1 MSKKKIFAIII
12 FIVFGLFMFSFAN
25 PIEIDNPYGQVE
37 VDKTKLKDAIDRGTA
52 LIEKHG
58 TGSDVLKELDEAVK
72 DGKDV
77 YDDESTQDE
86 VDDAT
91 KRIEDA
97 IKNLEDD
104 IMNRANISLY
114 PNTLAPST
122 FVNLI
127 TTVTIDDNQ
136 YIDSVKFVVGTN
148 CYANGTNLVLDV
160 NNQAVTRVTANSTY
174 TSCLFLTNGTVK
186 QASQTIG
193 NINAEVPDTEAPV
206 ISLNGKEL
214 IKIVLGKTTYED
226 ELARVID
233 NVDPEREIAG
243 ELVGKVDEIG
253 SYELRYNA
261 KDSAGNEAT
270 EVVRTI
276 KVLDPKGD
284 EDNDGFTNEEEI
296 DAKTDLDDPESHPET
311 EAPTITLKGKNPY
324 IMLQNRKYVEAGVE
338 ITLDVH
344 DTITTIDD
352 VVVKGSVDTTKVGVY
367 TITYTITD
375 RYGKTASVERTVKVL
390 DPNGDED
397 NDGFTNEEE
406 IEKPLEPINPDEPKG
421 ENNPLV
427 ETDPTDPEDD
437 NSHPET
443 YAPSITLNGEDLLCL
458 EVHSEYIEKGVSI
471 VLDPHDTITTIDDVV
486 VTGSVDTDTLGE
498 YILTYTI
505 TDRYGKTASVTRTI
519 DVIDSQAPVINLN
532 GNSTITL
539 ERESEYVELG
549 ASVTDNYDKDLVAII
564 TGSVDTN
571 TLGTYY
577 IRYNATDSSG
587 NKATEVVRTVIVVR
601 SENDK
606 KVASISAVLNPTT
619 YDRGTNTY
627 GDLTVTATDNDGTT
641 HVLNTSEYTVTGW
654 DSSLEVG
661 NESASRKLT
670 IVLNSDNT
678 ISTTVDYEI
687 VRSESDKQLNRIE
700 ATLEKTEYKR
710 GEEIKT
716 LRVTAYDNDG
726 TSYDVTNEA
735 SHDFDSTTVG
745 DKTLTVTYEG
755 KSDTVDYR
763 VVRNDE
769 DKKVASISAVL
780 NPTIYDRGTN
790 AYGDLTVTATDN
802 DGTTHVLN
810 TSEYTVTGWDSSL
823 EVGNESASR
832 KLTIVLNSDN
842 TISTTVD
849 YEIVRSE
856 SDKQLNRIEATL
868 EKTEYKRGEEIKTLR
883 VTAYDNDGTSYD
895 VTNEASHDFDS
906 TTVGDKTLTVTY
918 EGKSDTVD
926 YRVVRNDEDKQIKE
940 LTAELEKDVYKRGEA
955 MSNIV
960 VTRIDNDGTRT
971 ILDSTQYTLT
981 GFSTEVVGTFTV
993 TVTHDNLTATDTYTV
1008 ERNDEDKQI
1017 KELTAELEKDVYKR
1031 GEAMSNIVV
1040 TRIDNDGTR
1049 TILDSTQYTLTGFST
1064 EVVGTFTVTVTHDNL
1079 TATDTY
1085 TVGDIEI
1092 DIKTPALTVSGKNAE
1107 PGQIV
1112 DYEIS
1117 LSTDMPEV
1125 SLPTY
1130 TIEIGEGMVLESCPA
1145 NATCNGNTIT
1155 WTPTSVDEKLNY
1167 SAKVGNNVPAG
1178 SVIKTTVKENNK
1190 VVKEFDT
1197 NIEVT
1202 VEVSTSQTTATSL
1215 EVVLTLDVSGSM
1227 WECSKSSWF
1236 TCESTKIEDLIS
1248 VTKQFV
1254 TDLNNKNTNGS
1265 TINLT
1270 IITFGRRKDNACFNN
1285 GTCYETLYTGGLTS
1299 TTLTGIN
1306 NAIDT
1311 IDDNG
1316 ENRGG
1321 THLYGALNSALNII
1335 NNSTL
1340 NNKYLVVLGDGEPTD
1355 EDNYNVINNLKTTTA
1370 NVFSIGF
1377 KVSSGSK
1384 AERVLKSV
1392 VNNNDSH
1399 YFSADNSS
1407 SLEESFNTIQ
1417 ESIDTQ
1423 AVQTVNGNIEANA
1436 LNAKS
1441 IEISHSGMTKV
1452 TITDLSEI
1460 NLSNYNISIVEGK
1473 FVWNVSKY
1481 PGNTNYK
1488 MIVNY

>member
-148 CYANGTNLVLDV
+148 CYANGTNLVLDA

-352 VVVKGSVDTTKVGVY
+352 VVV
-367 TITYTITD
+367 
-375 RYGKTASVERTVKVL
+375 
-390 DPNGDED
+390 
-397 NDGFTNEEE
+397 
-406 IEKPLEPINPDEPKG
+406 
-421 ENNPLV
+421 
-427 ETDPTDPEDD
+427 
-437 NSHPET
+437 
-443 YAPSITLNGEDLLCL
+443 
-458 EVHSEYIEKGVSI
+458 
-471 VLDPHDTITTIDDVV
+471 
-486 VTGSVDTDTLGE
+486 TGSVDTDTLGE
-498 YILTYTI
+498 YILTYTV

-619 YDRGTNTY
+619 YDRGTN
-627 GDLTVTATDNDGTT
+627 
-641 HVLNTSEYTVTGW
+641 
-654 DSSLEVG
+654 
-661 NESASRKLT
+661 
-670 IVLNSDNT
+670 
-678 ISTTVDYEI
+678 
-687 VRSESDKQLNRIE
+687 
-700 ATLEKTEYKR
+700 
-710 GEEIKT
+710 
-716 LRVTAYDNDG
+716 
-726 TSYDVTNEA
+726 
-735 SHDFDSTTVG
+735 
-745 DKTLTVTYEG
+745 
-755 KSDTVDYR
+755 
-763 VVRNDE
+763 
-769 DKKVASISAVL
+769 
-780 NPTIYDRGTN
+780 

-868 EKTEYKRGEEIKTLR
+868 EKTEYKRGEEIETLR

-926 YRVVRNDEDKQIKE
+926 YRVVRNDED
-940 LTAELEKDVYKRGEA
+940 R
-955 MSNIV
+955 
-960 VTRIDNDGTRT
+960 
-971 ILDSTQYTLT
+971 
-981 GFSTEVVGTFTV
+981 
-993 TVTHDNLTATDTYTV
+993 
-1008 ERNDEDKQI
+1008 QI

-1117 LSTDMPEV
+1117 LSTDMTEV

-1460 NLSNYNISIVEGK
+1460 NLSNYNISIAEGK

>member
-148 CYANGTNLVLDV
+148 CYANGTNLVLDA

-710 GEEIKT
+710 GEEIET
-716 LRVTAYDNDG
+716 LKVIAYDNDG

-745 DKTLTVTYEG
+745 DKTLNVTYEG
-755 KSDTVDYR
+755 KSDTVDYK
-763 VVRNDE
+763 VV
-769 DKKVASISAVL
+769 
-780 NPTIYDRGTN
+780 
-790 AYGDLTVTATDN
+790 
-802 DGTTHVLN
+802 
-810 TSEYTVTGWDSSL
+810 
-823 EVGNESASR
+823 
-832 KLTIVLNSDN
+832 
-842 TISTTVD
+842 
-849 YEIVRSE
+849 
-856 SDKQLNRIEATL
+856 
-868 EKTEYKRGEEIKTLR
+868 
-883 VTAYDNDGTSYD
+883 
-895 VTNEASHDFDS
+895 
-906 TTVGDKTLTVTY
+906 
-918 EGKSDTVD
+918 
-926 YRVVRNDEDKQIKE
+926 
-940 LTAELEKDVYKRGEA
+940 
-955 MSNIV
+955 
-960 VTRIDNDGTRT
+960 
-971 ILDSTQYTLT
+971 
-981 GFSTEVVGTFTV
+981 
-993 TVTHDNLTATDTYTV
+993 
-1008 ERNDEDKQI
+1008 RNDEDKQI

>member
-148 CYANGTNLVLDV
+148 CYANGTNLVLDA

-406 IEKPLEPINPDEPKG
+406 IEKPLEPTNPDEPKG

-498 YILTYTI
+498 YILTYTV

-619 YDRGTNTY
+619 YDRGTNAY

-641 HVLNTSEYTVTGW
+641 HVLNTNEYTVTGW

-661 NESASRKLT
+661 SESASRKLT

-687 VRSESDKQLNRIE
+687 VRSESDKQLSRIE

-710 GEEIKT
+710 GEEIET

-745 DKTLTVTYEG
+745 DKTLNVTYEG
-755 KSDTVDYR
+755 KTDAVDY
-763 VVRNDE
+763 
-769 DKKVASISAVL
+769 K
-780 NPTIYDRGTN
+780 
-790 AYGDLTVTATDN
+790 
-802 DGTTHVLN
+802 
-810 TSEYTVTGWDSSL
+810 
-823 EVGNESASR
+823 
-832 KLTIVLNSDN
+832 
-842 TISTTVD
+842 
-849 YEIVRSE
+849 
-856 SDKQLNRIEATL
+856 
-868 EKTEYKRGEEIKTLR
+868 
-883 VTAYDNDGTSYD
+883 
-895 VTNEASHDFDS
+895 
-906 TTVGDKTLTVTY
+906 
-918 EGKSDTVD
+918 
-926 YRVVRNDEDKQIKE
+926 VVRNDEDKQIKE

-1107 PGQIV
+1107 PGQTV

-1117 LSTDMPEV
+1117 LSTDMTEV

-1167 SAKVGNNVPAG
+1167 SAKVDNNVPAG

-1227 WECSKSSWF
+1227 WQCSKGSWF

-1270 IITFGRRKDNACFNN
+1270 IITFGRRKDNACFDNK
-1285 GTCYETLYTGGLTS
+1285 TCYETLYTGGLTS

-1355 EDNYNVINNLKTTTA
+1355 EDNYNVINNLKTTAA

-1399 YFSADNSS
+1399 YFSANNSS

-1452 TITDLSEI
+1452 TITDLSET

>member
-148 CYANGTNLVLDV
+148 CYANGTNLVLDA

-406 IEKPLEPINPDEPKG
+406 IEKPLEPTNPDEPKG

-606 KVASISAVLNPTT
+606 QLNRIEATLEKTEYKRGEEIETLRVIAYDNDGTSYDVTNVSGHDFDSTTVGDKTLTVTYKGKSDTVDYKVVRNDEDKKVASISAVLNPTT

-687 VRSESDKQLNRIE
+687 VRSESDKQLSRIE

-710 GEEIKT
+710 GEEIET

-745 DKTLTVTYEG
+745 DKTLNVTYEG
-755 KSDTVDYR
+755 KSDTVDYK
-763 VVRNDE
+763 VVRND
-769 DKKVASISAVL
+769 K
-780 NPTIYDRGTN
+780 
-790 AYGDLTVTATDN
+790 
-802 DGTTHVLN
+802 
-810 TSEYTVTGWDSSL
+810 
-823 EVGNESASR
+823 
-832 KLTIVLNSDN
+832 
-842 TISTTVD
+842 
-849 YEIVRSE
+849 
-856 SDKQLNRIEATL
+856 
-868 EKTEYKRGEEIKTLR
+868 
-883 VTAYDNDGTSYD
+883 
-895 VTNEASHDFDS
+895 
-906 TTVGDKTLTVTY
+906 
-918 EGKSDTVD
+918 
-926 YRVVRNDEDKQIKE
+926 DKQIKE
-940 LTAELEKDVYKRGEA
+940 LIAELEKDVYKRGEA

-1092 DIKTPALTVSGKNAE
+1092 DIKTPALTVSGKSAE
-1107 PGQIV
+1107 PGQTV

-1117 LSTDMPEV
+1117 LSTDMTEV

-1155 WTPTSVDEKLNY
+1155 WTPTSVDDKLNY
-1167 SAKVGNNVPAG
+1167 SAKVDNNVPAG
-1178 SVIKTTVKENNK
+1178 SVIKSTIKENNK

-1202 VEVSTSQTTATSL
+1202 VEISTSQTTATSL

-1227 WECSKSSWF
+1227 WECSKGSWF
-1236 TCESTKIEDLIS
+1236 NCKSTKIEDLIS

-1321 THLYGALNSALNII
+1321 THLYGALDSALNII

-1340 NNKYLVVLGDGEPTD
+1340 NNKYLVVLGDGAPTD
-1355 EDNYNVINNLKTTTA
+1355 KDSYDVINNLKTTTA

-1377 KVSSGSK
+1377 KVSRGSD
-1384 AERVLKSV
+1384 AENVLKSV
-1392 VNNNDSH
+1392 VNGNDSH

-1407 SLEESFNTIQ
+1407 SLEESFSTIQ
-1417 ESIDTQ
+1417 SNINTEY
-1423 AVQTVNGNIEANA
+1423 VQTVKGNVEAIA
-1436 LNAKS
+1436 SNAKS
-1441 IEISHSGMTKV
+1441 IEISHSGMAKV
-1452 TITDLSEI
+1452 TITDLSET
-1460 NLSNYNISIVEGK
+1460 NLINYNIKIVDGK
-1473 FVWNVSKY
+1473 YVWDVSNY
-1481 PGNTNYK
+1481 PGYNNFK

>member
-148 CYANGTNLVLDV
+148 CYANGTNLVLDA

-406 IEKPLEPINPDEPKG
+406 IEKPLEPTNPDEPKG

-498 YILTYTI
+498 YILTYTV

-619 YDRGTNTY
+619 YDRGTN
-627 GDLTVTATDNDGTT
+627 
-641 HVLNTSEYTVTGW
+641 
-654 DSSLEVG
+654 
-661 NESASRKLT
+661 
-670 IVLNSDNT
+670 
-678 ISTTVDYEI
+678 
-687 VRSESDKQLNRIE
+687 
-700 ATLEKTEYKR
+700 
-710 GEEIKT
+710 
-716 LRVTAYDNDG
+716 
-726 TSYDVTNEA
+726 
-735 SHDFDSTTVG
+735 
-745 DKTLTVTYEG
+745 
-755 KSDTVDYR
+755 
-763 VVRNDE
+763 
-769 DKKVASISAVL
+769 
-780 NPTIYDRGTN
+780 

-823 EVGNESASR
+823 EVGSESASR

-856 SDKQLNRIEATL
+856 SDKQLSRIEATL
-868 EKTEYKRGEEIKTLR
+868 EKTEYKRGEEIETLR

-906 TTVGDKTLTVTY
+906 TTVGDKTLNVTY
-918 EGKSDTVD
+918 EGKTDAVD
-926 YRVVRNDEDKQIKE
+926 YKVV
-940 LTAELEKDVYKRGEA
+940 
-955 MSNIV
+955 
-960 VTRIDNDGTRT
+960 
-971 ILDSTQYTLT
+971 
-981 GFSTEVVGTFTV
+981 
-993 TVTHDNLTATDTYTV
+993 
-1008 ERNDEDKQI
+1008 RNDEDKQI

-1107 PGQIV
+1107 PGQTV

-1117 LSTDMPEV
+1117 LSTDMTEV

-1167 SAKVGNNVPAG
+1167 SAKVDNNVPAG

-1227 WECSKSSWF
+1227 WQCSKGSWF

-1270 IITFGRRKDNACFNN
+1270 IITFGRRKDNACFDNK
-1285 GTCYETLYTGGLTS
+1285 TCYETLYTGGLTS

-1355 EDNYNVINNLKTTTA
+1355 EDNYNVINNLKTTAA

-1399 YFSADNSS
+1399 YFSANNSS

-1452 TITDLSEI
+1452 TITDLSET

>member
-1 MSKKKIFAIII
+1 
-12 FIVFGLFMFSFAN
+12 
-25 PIEIDNPYGQVE
+25 
-37 VDKTKLKDAIDRGTA
+37 
-52 LIEKHG
+52 
-58 TGSDVLKELDEAVK
+58 
-72 DGKDV
+72 
-77 YDDESTQDE
+77 
-86 VDDAT
+86 
-91 KRIEDA
+91 
-97 IKNLEDD
+97 
-104 IMNRANISLY
+104 
-114 PNTLAPST
+114 
-122 FVNLI
+122 
-127 TTVTIDDNQ
+127 
-136 YIDSVKFVVGTN
+136 
-148 CYANGTNLVLDV
+148 
-160 NNQAVTRVTANSTY
+160 
-174 TSCLFLTNGTVK
+174 
-186 QASQTIG
+186 
-193 NINAEVPDTEAPV
+193 
-206 ISLNGKEL
+206 
-214 IKIVLGKTTYED
+214 
-226 ELARVID
+226 
-233 NVDPEREIAG
+233 
-243 ELVGKVDEIG
+243 
-253 SYELRYNA
+253 
-261 KDSAGNEAT
+261 
-270 EVVRTI
+270 
-276 KVLDPKGD
+276 
-284 EDNDGFTNEEEI
+284 
-296 DAKTDLDDPESHPET
+296 
-311 EAPTITLKGKNPY
+311 
-324 IMLQNRKYVEAGVE
+324 
-338 ITLDVH
+338 
-344 DTITTIDD
+344 
-352 VVVKGSVDTTKVGVY
+352 
-367 TITYTITD
+367 
-375 RYGKTASVERTVKVL
+375 
-390 DPNGDED
+390 
-397 NDGFTNEEE
+397 
-406 IEKPLEPINPDEPKG
+406 
-421 ENNPLV
+421 
-427 ETDPTDPEDD
+427 
-437 NSHPET
+437 
-443 YAPSITLNGEDLLCL
+443 
-458 EVHSEYIEKGVSI
+458 
-471 VLDPHDTITTIDDVV
+471 
-486 VTGSVDTDTLGE
+486 
-498 YILTYTI
+498 
-505 TDRYGKTASVTRTI
+505 
-519 DVIDSQAPVINLN
+519 
-532 GNSTITL
+532 
-539 ERESEYVELG
+539 
-549 ASVTDNYDKDLVAII
+549 
-564 TGSVDTN
+564 
-571 TLGTYY
+571 
-577 IRYNATDSSG
+577 
-587 NKATEVVRTVIVVR
+587 
-601 SENDK
+601 
-606 KVASISAVLNPTT
+606 
-619 YDRGTNTY
+619 
-627 GDLTVTATDNDGTT
+627 
-641 HVLNTSEYTVTGW
+641 
-654 DSSLEVG
+654 
-661 NESASRKLT
+661 
-670 IVLNSDNT
+670 
-678 ISTTVDYEI
+678 
-687 VRSESDKQLNRIE
+687 
-700 ATLEKTEYKR
+700 
-710 GEEIKT
+710 
-716 LRVTAYDNDG
+716 
-726 TSYDVTNEA
+726 
-735 SHDFDSTTVG
+735 
-745 DKTLTVTYEG
+745 
-755 KSDTVDYR
+755 
-763 VVRNDE
+763 
-769 DKKVASISAVL
+769 
-780 NPTIYDRGTN
+780 
-790 AYGDLTVTATDN
+790 
-802 DGTTHVLN
+802 
-810 TSEYTVTGWDSSL
+810 
-823 EVGNESASR
+823 
-832 KLTIVLNSDN
+832 
-842 TISTTVD
+842 
-849 YEIVRSE
+849 
-856 SDKQLNRIEATL
+856 
-868 EKTEYKRGEEIKTLR
+868 
-883 VTAYDNDGTSYD
+883 
-895 VTNEASHDFDS
+895 
-906 TTVGDKTLTVTY
+906 
-918 EGKSDTVD
+918 
-926 YRVVRNDEDKQIKE
+926 
-940 LTAELEKDVYKRGEA
+940 

>member
-52 LIEKHG
+52 LVEKHG

-91 KRIEDA
+91 KKIEDA
-97 IKNLEDD
+97 IKKLEDD

-148 CYANGTNLVLDV
+148 CYANGTNLVLDA

-296 DAKTDLDDPESHPET
+296 DAKTDLDDLESHPET

-406 IEKPLEPINPDEPKG
+406 IEKPLEPTNPDEPKG

-443 YAPSITLNGEDLLCL
+443 YAPSITLSGEDLLCL

-519 DVIDSQAPVINLN
+519 DVIDSQAPVIKLN
-532 GNSTITL
+532 GNSTINL
-539 ERESEYVELG
+539 ERGSQYVELG

-606 KVASISAVLNPTT
+606 QLNRIEATLEKTEYKRGEEIETLKVIAYDNDGTSYDVTNEASHDFDSTTVGDKTLLVGYKGKTDTVDYRVVRNDEDKKVASISAVLNPTT

-641 HVLNTSEYTVTGW
+641 HVLNISEYTVTGW

-670 IVLNSDNT
+670 IVLNSNNT

-687 VRSESDKQLNRIE
+687 VRSESDKQLSRIE

-710 GEEIKT
+710 GEEIET
-716 LRVTAYDNDG
+716 LRVIAYDNDG

-735 SHDFDSTTVG
+735 SHDFDSITVG
-745 DKTLTVTYEG
+745 DKTLNVTYKG
-755 KSDTVDYR
+755 KSDTADY
-763 VVRNDE
+763 
-769 DKKVASISAVL
+769 K
-780 NPTIYDRGTN
+780 
-790 AYGDLTVTATDN
+790 
-802 DGTTHVLN
+802 
-810 TSEYTVTGWDSSL
+810 
-823 EVGNESASR
+823 
-832 KLTIVLNSDN
+832 
-842 TISTTVD
+842 
-849 YEIVRSE
+849 
-856 SDKQLNRIEATL
+856 
-868 EKTEYKRGEEIKTLR
+868 
-883 VTAYDNDGTSYD
+883 
-895 VTNEASHDFDS
+895 
-906 TTVGDKTLTVTY
+906 
-918 EGKSDTVD
+918 
-926 YRVVRNDEDKQIKE
+926 VVRNDEDKQIKD
-940 LTAELEKDVYKRGEA
+940 LTAELEKDVYKRGET

-1017 KELTAELEKDVYKR
+1017 KDLTAELEKDVYKR

-1079 TATDTY
+1079 IATDTY

-1092 DIKTPALTVSGKNAE
+1092 DIKTPSLTVSGKNAE
-1107 PGQIV
+1107 PGQVV

-1117 LSTDMPEV
+1117 LSTDMTEV

-1155 WTPTSVDEKLNY
+1155 WTPTSVDDKLNY
-1167 SAKVGNNVPAG
+1167 SAKVDNNVPAG
-1178 SVIKTTVKENNK
+1178 SIIKSTIKENNK

-1202 VEVSTSQTTATSL
+1202 VEISTSQTTATSL

-1227 WECSKSSWF
+1227 WECSKKSGRI
-1236 TCESTKIEDLIS
+1236 CESTKIEDLIS

-1270 IITFGRRKDNACFNN
+1270 IITFGRRKDNACFYN
-1285 GTCYETLYTGGLTS
+1285 GTCYETLYNGGLTGS
-1299 TTLTGIN
+1299 TLESIRN
-1306 NAIDT
+1306 IIDK

-1321 THLYGALNSALNII
+1321 THLYGALNSALSII

-1355 EDNYNVINNLKTTTA
+1355 NDNYNVINNLKNTTA

-1377 KVSSGSK
+1377 KVSRNSN
-1384 AERVLKSV
+1384 AERVLKNV
-1392 VNNNDSH
+1392 VNNNSSH

-1407 SLEESFNTIQ
+1407 SLEESFSTIQ
-1417 ESIDTQ
+1417 SNINTET
-1423 AVQTVNGNIEANA
+1423 VQTVKGNVEAIA
-1436 LNAKS
+1436 SNAKS
-1441 IEISHSGMTKV
+1441 IELSHSGMTKV
-1452 TITDLSEI
+1452 VITDLSEV
-1460 NLSNYNISIVEGK
+1460 NLINYNIKVVDGK
-1473 FVWNVSKY
+1473 YVWDVSNY
-1481 PGNTNYK
+1481 PGYNNFK

>member
-148 CYANGTNLVLDV
+148 CYANGTNLVLDA

-406 IEKPLEPINPDEPKG
+406 IEKPLEPTNPDEPKG

-498 YILTYTI
+498 YILTYTV

-619 YDRGTNTY
+619 YDRGTNAY

-661 NESASRKLT
+661 SESASRKLT

-710 GEEIKT
+710 GEEIET

-726 TSYDVTNEA
+726 TSYDVTNV
-735 SHDFDSTTVG
+735 SGHDFDSTTVG
-745 DKTLTVTYEG
+745 DKTLNVTYEG
-755 KSDTVDYR
+755 KSDTVDYK
-763 VVRNDE
+763 VV
-769 DKKVASISAVL
+769 
-780 NPTIYDRGTN
+780 
-790 AYGDLTVTATDN
+790 
-802 DGTTHVLN
+802 
-810 TSEYTVTGWDSSL
+810 
-823 EVGNESASR
+823 
-832 KLTIVLNSDN
+832 
-842 TISTTVD
+842 
-849 YEIVRSE
+849 
-856 SDKQLNRIEATL
+856 
-868 EKTEYKRGEEIKTLR
+868 
-883 VTAYDNDGTSYD
+883 
-895 VTNEASHDFDS
+895 
-906 TTVGDKTLTVTY
+906 
-918 EGKSDTVD
+918 
-926 YRVVRNDEDKQIKE
+926 
-940 LTAELEKDVYKRGEA
+940 
-955 MSNIV
+955 
-960 VTRIDNDGTRT
+960 
-971 ILDSTQYTLT
+971 
-981 GFSTEVVGTFTV
+981 
-993 TVTHDNLTATDTYTV
+993 
-1008 ERNDEDKQI
+1008 RNDEDKQI

-1117 LSTDMPEV
+1117 LSTDMTEV

-1130 TIEIGEGMVLESCPA
+1130 TIEIGEGIVLESCPA

-1227 WECSKSSWF
+1227 WECSKGSWF

-1270 IITFGRRKDNACFNN
+1270 IITFGRRKDDACFDKK
-1285 GTCYETLYTGGLTS
+1285 TCYETLYTGGLTS

-1340 NNKYLVVLGDGEPTD
+1340 NNKYLVVLGDGEPND

-1377 KVSSGSK
+1377 KVSRGSK

>member
-148 CYANGTNLVLDV
+148 CYANGTNLVLDA

-406 IEKPLEPINPDEPKG
+406 IEKPLEPTNPDEPKG

-661 NESASRKLT
+661 SESASRKLT

-710 GEEIKT
+710 GEEIET

-726 TSYDVTNEA
+726 TSYDVTNV
-735 SHDFDSTTVG
+735 SGHDFDSTTVG
-745 DKTLTVTYEG
+745 DKTLTVTYKE
-755 KSDTVDYR
+755 KTDTVDYR
-763 VVRNDE
+763 IVRNDE

-780 NPTIYDRGTN
+780 NPTTYDRGTN
-790 AYGDLTVTATDN
+790 TYGDLTVTATDN

-823 EVGNESASR
+823 EVGSESASR

-868 EKTEYKRGEEIKTLR
+868 EKTEYKRGEEIETLR

-926 YRVVRNDEDKQIKE
+926 YRVV
-940 LTAELEKDVYKRGEA
+940 
-955 MSNIV
+955 
-960 VTRIDNDGTRT
+960 
-971 ILDSTQYTLT
+971 
-981 GFSTEVVGTFTV
+981 
-993 TVTHDNLTATDTYTV
+993 
-1008 ERNDEDKQI
+1008 RNDEDKQI

>member
-148 CYANGTNLVLDV
+148 CYANGTNLVLDA

-406 IEKPLEPINPDEPKG
+406 IEKPLEPTNPDEPKG

-498 YILTYTI
+498 YILTYTV

-619 YDRGTNTY
+619 YDRGTNAY

-641 HVLNTSEYTVTGW
+641 HVLNTNEYTVTGW

-661 NESASRKLT
+661 SESASRKLT

-687 VRSESDKQLNRIE
+687 VRSESDKQLSRIE

-710 GEEIKT
+710 GEEIET

-745 DKTLTVTYEG
+745 DKTLNVTYEG
-755 KSDTVDYR
+755 KTDAVDYK
-763 VVRNDE
+763 VV
-769 DKKVASISAVL
+769 
-780 NPTIYDRGTN
+780 
-790 AYGDLTVTATDN
+790 
-802 DGTTHVLN
+802 
-810 TSEYTVTGWDSSL
+810 
-823 EVGNESASR
+823 
-832 KLTIVLNSDN
+832 
-842 TISTTVD
+842 
-849 YEIVRSE
+849 
-856 SDKQLNRIEATL
+856 
-868 EKTEYKRGEEIKTLR
+868 
-883 VTAYDNDGTSYD
+883 
-895 VTNEASHDFDS
+895 
-906 TTVGDKTLTVTY
+906 
-918 EGKSDTVD
+918 
-926 YRVVRNDEDKQIKE
+926 
-940 LTAELEKDVYKRGEA
+940 
-955 MSNIV
+955 
-960 VTRIDNDGTRT
+960 
-971 ILDSTQYTLT
+971 
-981 GFSTEVVGTFTV
+981 
-993 TVTHDNLTATDTYTV
+993 
-1008 ERNDEDKQI
+1008 RNDEDKQI

-1107 PGQIV
+1107 PGQTV

-1117 LSTDMPEV
+1117 LSTDMTEV

-1167 SAKVGNNVPAG
+1167 SAKVDNNVPAG

-1227 WECSKSSWF
+1227 WQCSKGSWF

-1270 IITFGRRKDNACFNN
+1270 IITFGRRKDNACFDNK
-1285 GTCYETLYTGGLTS
+1285 TCYETLYTGGLTS

-1355 EDNYNVINNLKTTTA
+1355 EDNYNVINNLKTTAA

-1399 YFSADNSS
+1399 YFSANNSS

-1452 TITDLSEI
+1452 TITDLSET

>member
-148 CYANGTNLVLDV
+148 CYANGTNLVLDA

-406 IEKPLEPINPDEPKG
+406 IEKPLEPTNPDEPKG

-498 YILTYTI
+498 YILTYTV

-619 YDRGTNTY
+619 YDRGTNAY

-641 HVLNTSEYTVTGW
+641 HVLNTNEYTVTGW

-661 NESASRKLT
+661 SESASRKLT

-710 GEEIKT
+710 GEEIET
-716 LRVTAYDNDG
+716 LKVIAYDNDG

-745 DKTLTVTYEG
+745 DKTLNVTYEG
-755 KSDTVDYR
+755 KSDTVDY
-763 VVRNDE
+763 
-769 DKKVASISAVL
+769 K
-780 NPTIYDRGTN
+780 
-790 AYGDLTVTATDN
+790 
-802 DGTTHVLN
+802 
-810 TSEYTVTGWDSSL
+810 
-823 EVGNESASR
+823 
-832 KLTIVLNSDN
+832 
-842 TISTTVD
+842 
-849 YEIVRSE
+849 
-856 SDKQLNRIEATL
+856 
-868 EKTEYKRGEEIKTLR
+868 
-883 VTAYDNDGTSYD
+883 
-895 VTNEASHDFDS
+895 
-906 TTVGDKTLTVTY
+906 
-918 EGKSDTVD
+918 
-926 YRVVRNDEDKQIKE
+926 VVRNDEDKQIKE
-940 LTAELEKDVYKRGEA
+940 LIAELEKDVYKRGES
-955 MSNIV
+955 MS
-960 VTRIDNDGTRT
+960 D
-971 ILDSTQYTLT
+971 
-981 GFSTEVVGTFTV
+981 
-993 TVTHDNLTATDTYTV
+993 
-1008 ERNDEDKQI
+1008 
-1017 KELTAELEKDVYKR
+1017 
-1031 GEAMSNIVV
+1031 IVV

-1117 LSTDMPEV
+1117 LSTDMTEV

-1130 TIEIGEGMVLESCPA
+1130 TIEIGEGIVLESCPA

-1227 WECSKSSWF
+1227 WQCSKGSWF

-1270 IITFGRRKDNACFNN
+1270 IITFGRRKDDACFDKK
-1285 GTCYETLYTGGLTS
+1285 TCYETLYTGGLTS

-1340 NNKYLVVLGDGEPTD
+1340 NNKYLVVLGDGEPND

-1377 KVSSGSK
+1377 KVSRGSK

>member
-148 CYANGTNLVLDV
+148 CYANGTNLVLDA

-661 NESASRKLT
+661 SESASRKLT

-710 GEEIKT
+710 GEEIET

-745 DKTLTVTYEG
+745 DKTLLVGYKG
-755 KSDTVDYR
+755 KTDTVDYR

-780 NPTIYDRGTN
+780 NPTTYDRGTN
-790 AYGDLTVTATDN
+790 TYGDLTVTATDN

-823 EVGNESASR
+823 EVGSESASR

-868 EKTEYKRGEEIKTLR
+868 EKTEYKRGEEIETLR

-1008 ERNDEDKQI
+1008 
-1017 KELTAELEKDVYKR
+1017 
-1031 GEAMSNIVV
+1031 
-1040 TRIDNDGTR
+1040 
-1049 TILDSTQYTLTGFST
+1049 
-1064 EVVGTFTVTVTHDNL
+1064 
-1079 TATDTY
+1079 
-1085 TVGDIEI
+1085 GDIEI

-1117 LSTDMPEV
+1117 LSTDMTEV

-1155 WTPTSVDEKLNY
+1155 WTPTSIDEKLNY

-1236 TCESTKIEDLIS
+1236 TCESTKIKDLIS

>member
-148 CYANGTNLVLDV
+148 CYANGTNLVLDA

-661 NESASRKLT
+661 S
-670 IVLNSDNT
+670 
-678 ISTTVDYEI
+678 
-687 VRSESDKQLNRIE
+687 
-700 ATLEKTEYKR
+700 
-710 GEEIKT
+710 
-716 LRVTAYDNDG
+716 
-726 TSYDVTNEA
+726 
-735 SHDFDSTTVG
+735 
-745 DKTLTVTYEG
+745 
-755 KSDTVDYR
+755 
-763 VVRNDE
+763 
-769 DKKVASISAVL
+769 
-780 NPTIYDRGTN
+780 
-790 AYGDLTVTATDN
+790 
-802 DGTTHVLN
+802 
-810 TSEYTVTGWDSSL
+810 
-823 EVGNESASR
+823 ESASR

-1008 ERNDEDKQI
+1008 
-1017 KELTAELEKDVYKR
+1017 
-1031 GEAMSNIVV
+1031 
-1040 TRIDNDGTR
+1040 
-1049 TILDSTQYTLTGFST
+1049 
-1064 EVVGTFTVTVTHDNL
+1064 
-1079 TATDTY
+1079 
-1085 TVGDIEI
+1085 GDIEI

-1117 LSTDMPEV
+1117 LSTDMTEV

-1155 WTPTSVDEKLNY
+1155 WTPTSIDEKLNY

-1236 TCESTKIEDLIS
+1236 TCESTKIKDLIS

>member
-148 CYANGTNLVLDV
+148 CYANGTNLVLDA

-406 IEKPLEPINPDEPKG
+406 IEKPLEPTNPDEPKG

-498 YILTYTI
+498 YILTYTV

-606 KVASISAVLNPTT
+606 KVASISAVLNPTI
-619 YDRGTNTY
+619 YDRGTNAY

-661 NESASRKLT
+661 SESASRKLT

-710 GEEIKT
+710 GEEIET

-726 TSYDVTNEA
+726 TSYDVTNV
-735 SHDFDSTTVG
+735 SRHDFDSTTVG
-745 DKTLTVTYEG
+745 DKTLNVTYEG
-755 KSDTVDYR
+755 KSDTVDYK
-763 VVRNDE
+763 VV
-769 DKKVASISAVL
+769 
-780 NPTIYDRGTN
+780 
-790 AYGDLTVTATDN
+790 
-802 DGTTHVLN
+802 
-810 TSEYTVTGWDSSL
+810 
-823 EVGNESASR
+823 
-832 KLTIVLNSDN
+832 
-842 TISTTVD
+842 
-849 YEIVRSE
+849 
-856 SDKQLNRIEATL
+856 
-868 EKTEYKRGEEIKTLR
+868 
-883 VTAYDNDGTSYD
+883 
-895 VTNEASHDFDS
+895 
-906 TTVGDKTLTVTY
+906 
-918 EGKSDTVD
+918 
-926 YRVVRNDEDKQIKE
+926 
-940 LTAELEKDVYKRGEA
+940 
-955 MSNIV
+955 
-960 VTRIDNDGTRT
+960 
-971 ILDSTQYTLT
+971 
-981 GFSTEVVGTFTV
+981 
-993 TVTHDNLTATDTYTV
+993 
-1008 ERNDEDKQI
+1008 RNDEDKQI

-1117 LSTDMPEV
+1117 LSTDMTEV

-1130 TIEIGEGMVLESCPA
+1130 TIEIGEGIVLESCPA

-1227 WECSKSSWF
+1227 WECSKGSWF

-1270 IITFGRRKDNACFNN
+1270 IITFGRRKDDACFDKK
-1285 GTCYETLYTGGLTS
+1285 TCYETLYTGGLTS

-1340 NNKYLVVLGDGEPTD
+1340 NNKYLVVLGDGEPND

-1377 KVSSGSK
+1377 KVSRGSK

>member
-148 CYANGTNLVLDV
+148 CYANGTNLVLDA

-406 IEKPLEPINPDEPKG
+406 IEKPLEPTNPDEPKG

-498 YILTYTI
+498 YILTYTV

-619 YDRGTNTY
+619 YDRGTNAY

-661 NESASRKLT
+661 SESASRKLT

-710 GEEIKT
+710 GEEIET

-726 TSYDVTNEA
+726 TSYDVTNV
-735 SHDFDSTTVG
+735 SRHDFDSTTVG
-745 DKTLTVTYEG
+745 DKTLLVGYKG
-755 KSDTVDYR
+755 KTDTVDYR

-823 EVGNESASR
+823 EVGSESASR

-868 EKTEYKRGEEIKTLR
+868 EKTEYKRGEEIETLR

-895 VTNEASHDFDS
+895 VTNVSGHDFDS
-906 TTVGDKTLTVTY
+906 TTVGDKTLNVTY

-926 YRVVRNDEDKQIKE
+926 YKVV
-940 LTAELEKDVYKRGEA
+940 
-955 MSNIV
+955 
-960 VTRIDNDGTRT
+960 
-971 ILDSTQYTLT
+971 
-981 GFSTEVVGTFTV
+981 
-993 TVTHDNLTATDTYTV
+993 
-1008 ERNDEDKQI
+1008 RNDEDKQI

-1117 LSTDMPEV
+1117 LSTDMTEV

-1130 TIEIGEGMVLESCPA
+1130 TIEIGEGIVLESCPA

-1227 WECSKSSWF
+1227 WECSKGSWF

-1270 IITFGRRKDNACFNN
+1270 IITFGRRKDDACFDKK
-1285 GTCYETLYTGGLTS
+1285 TCYETLYTGGLTS

-1340 NNKYLVVLGDGEPTD
+1340 NNKYLVVLGDGEPND

-1377 KVSSGSK
+1377 KVSRGSK

>member
-619 YDRGTNTY
+619 YDRGTNAY

-661 NESASRKLT
+661 SESASRKLT

-710 GEEIKT
+710 GEEIET

-763 VVRNDE
+763 VV
-769 DKKVASISAVL
+769 
-780 NPTIYDRGTN
+780 
-790 AYGDLTVTATDN
+790 
-802 DGTTHVLN
+802 
-810 TSEYTVTGWDSSL
+810 
-823 EVGNESASR
+823 
-832 KLTIVLNSDN
+832 
-842 TISTTVD
+842 
-849 YEIVRSE
+849 
-856 SDKQLNRIEATL
+856 
-868 EKTEYKRGEEIKTLR
+868 
-883 VTAYDNDGTSYD
+883 
-895 VTNEASHDFDS
+895 
-906 TTVGDKTLTVTY
+906 
-918 EGKSDTVD
+918 
-926 YRVVRNDEDKQIKE
+926 
-940 LTAELEKDVYKRGEA
+940 
-955 MSNIV
+955 
-960 VTRIDNDGTRT
+960 
-971 ILDSTQYTLT
+971 
-981 GFSTEVVGTFTV
+981 
-993 TVTHDNLTATDTYTV
+993 
-1008 ERNDEDKQI
+1008 RNDEDKQI

-1190 VVKEFDT
+1190 VVNKLEIFSDSSKDT
-1197 NIEVT
+1197 NIVLNKIKEIKIDWSKFNIEKNDDVYEET
-1202 VEVSTSQTTATSL
+1202 LESVEGIKHIIKVMTYSIMTGGIIVLSLILILWLRERIYEIGILLSIGISKAKIIAQFIFELIFISLPSIVSSL
-1215 EVVLTLDVSGSM
+1215 FLGNV
-1227 WECSKSSWF
+1227 
-1236 TCESTKIEDLIS
+1236 I
-1248 VTKQFV
+1248 
-1254 TDLNNKNTNGS
+1254 LNQIIGGFINSDNS
-1265 TINLT
+1265 TIN
-1270 IITFGRRKDNACFNN
+1270 
-1285 GTCYETLYTGGLTS
+1285 
-1299 TTLTGIN
+1299 
-1306 NAIDT
+1306 
-1311 IDDNG
+1311 
-1316 ENRGG
+1316 
-1321 THLYGALNSALNII
+1321 
-1335 NNSTL
+1335 
-1340 NNKYLVVLGDGEPTD
+1340 
-1355 EDNYNVINNLKTTTA
+1355 INNLLKNDNLISNITIFLQSYGILIVIIVLSVIIA
-1370 NVFSIGF
+1370 SAMILVKKPKEIL
-1377 KVSSGSK
+1377 SK
-1384 AERVLKSV
+1384 
-1392 VNNNDSH
+1392 
-1399 YFSADNSS
+1399 
-1407 SLEESFNTIQ
+1407 
-1417 ESIDTQ
+1417 
-1423 AVQTVNGNIEANA
+1423 
-1436 LNAKS
+1436 
-1441 IEISHSGMTKV
+1441 IS
-1452 TITDLSEI
+1452 
-1460 NLSNYNISIVEGK
+1460 
-1473 FVWNVSKY
+1473 
-1481 PGNTNYK
+1481 
-1488 MIVNY
+1488 

>member
-661 NESASRKLT
+661 SESASRKLT

-710 GEEIKT
+710 GEEIET

-763 VVRNDE
+763 VV
-769 DKKVASISAVL
+769 
-780 NPTIYDRGTN
+780 
-790 AYGDLTVTATDN
+790 
-802 DGTTHVLN
+802 
-810 TSEYTVTGWDSSL
+810 
-823 EVGNESASR
+823 
-832 KLTIVLNSDN
+832 
-842 TISTTVD
+842 
-849 YEIVRSE
+849 
-856 SDKQLNRIEATL
+856 
-868 EKTEYKRGEEIKTLR
+868 
-883 VTAYDNDGTSYD
+883 
-895 VTNEASHDFDS
+895 
-906 TTVGDKTLTVTY
+906 
-918 EGKSDTVD
+918 
-926 YRVVRNDEDKQIKE
+926 
-940 LTAELEKDVYKRGEA
+940 
-955 MSNIV
+955 
-960 VTRIDNDGTRT
+960 
-971 ILDSTQYTLT
+971 
-981 GFSTEVVGTFTV
+981 
-993 TVTHDNLTATDTYTV
+993 
-1008 ERNDEDKQI
+1008 RNDEDKQI

>member
-1 MSKKKIFAIII
+1 
-12 FIVFGLFMFSFAN
+12 
-25 PIEIDNPYGQVE
+25 
-37 VDKTKLKDAIDRGTA
+37 
-52 LIEKHG
+52 
-58 TGSDVLKELDEAVK
+58 
-72 DGKDV
+72 
-77 YDDESTQDE
+77 
-86 VDDAT
+86 
-91 KRIEDA
+91 
-97 IKNLEDD
+97 
-104 IMNRANISLY
+104 
-114 PNTLAPST
+114 
-122 FVNLI
+122 
-127 TTVTIDDNQ
+127 
-136 YIDSVKFVVGTN
+136 
-148 CYANGTNLVLDV
+148 
-160 NNQAVTRVTANSTY
+160 
-174 TSCLFLTNGTVK
+174 
-186 QASQTIG
+186 
-193 NINAEVPDTEAPV
+193 
-206 ISLNGKEL
+206 
-214 IKIVLGKTTYED
+214 
-226 ELARVID
+226 
-233 NVDPEREIAG
+233 
-243 ELVGKVDEIG
+243 
-253 SYELRYNA
+253 
-261 KDSAGNEAT
+261 
-270 EVVRTI
+270 
-276 KVLDPKGD
+276 
-284 EDNDGFTNEEEI
+284 
-296 DAKTDLDDPESHPET
+296 
-311 EAPTITLKGKNPY
+311 
-324 IMLQNRKYVEAGVE
+324 
-338 ITLDVH
+338 
-344 DTITTIDD
+344 
-352 VVVKGSVDTTKVGVY
+352 
-367 TITYTITD
+367 
-375 RYGKTASVERTVKVL
+375 
-390 DPNGDED
+390 
-397 NDGFTNEEE
+397 
-406 IEKPLEPINPDEPKG
+406 
-421 ENNPLV
+421 
-427 ETDPTDPEDD
+427 
-437 NSHPET
+437 
-443 YAPSITLNGEDLLCL
+443 
-458 EVHSEYIEKGVSI
+458 
-471 VLDPHDTITTIDDVV
+471 
-486 VTGSVDTDTLGE
+486 
-498 YILTYTI
+498 
-505 TDRYGKTASVTRTI
+505 
-519 DVIDSQAPVINLN
+519 
-532 GNSTITL
+532 
-539 ERESEYVELG
+539 
-549 ASVTDNYDKDLVAII
+549 
-564 TGSVDTN
+564 
-571 TLGTYY
+571 
-577 IRYNATDSSG
+577 
-587 NKATEVVRTVIVVR
+587 
-601 SENDK
+601 
-606 KVASISAVLNPTT
+606 
-619 YDRGTNTY
+619 
-627 GDLTVTATDNDGTT
+627 
-641 HVLNTSEYTVTGW
+641 
-654 DSSLEVG
+654 
-661 NESASRKLT
+661 
-670 IVLNSDNT
+670 
-678 ISTTVDYEI
+678 
-687 VRSESDKQLNRIE
+687 
-700 ATLEKTEYKR
+700 
-710 GEEIKT
+710 
-716 LRVTAYDNDG
+716 
-726 TSYDVTNEA
+726 
-735 SHDFDSTTVG
+735 
-745 DKTLTVTYEG
+745 
-755 KSDTVDYR
+755 
-763 VVRNDE
+763 
-769 DKKVASISAVL
+769 
-780 NPTIYDRGTN
+780 
-790 AYGDLTVTATDN
+790 
-802 DGTTHVLN
+802 
-810 TSEYTVTGWDSSL
+810 
-823 EVGNESASR
+823 
-832 KLTIVLNSDN
+832 
-842 TISTTVD
+842 
-849 YEIVRSE
+849 
-856 SDKQLNRIEATL
+856 
-868 EKTEYKRGEEIKTLR
+868 
-883 VTAYDNDGTSYD
+883 
-895 VTNEASHDFDS
+895 
-906 TTVGDKTLTVTY
+906 
-918 EGKSDTVD
+918 
-926 YRVVRNDEDKQIKE
+926 
-940 LTAELEKDVYKRGEA
+940 

-1117 LSTDMPEV
+1117 LSTDMTEV

-1167 SAKVGNNVPAG
+1167 SAKVDNNVPAG
-1178 SVIKTTVKENNK
+1178 SVIKTTIKENNK

-1227 WECSKSSWF
+1227 WECSKGSWF

-1270 IITFGRRKDNACFNN
+1270 IITFGRRKDNACFDN

-1355 EDNYNVINNLKTTTA
+1355 KDNYNVINNLKTTTA

-1377 KVSSGSK
+1377 KVSRNSN

>member
-148 CYANGTNLVLDV
+148 CYANGTNLVLDA

-661 NESASRKLT
+661 SESASRKLT

-710 GEEIKT
+710 GEEIET

-745 DKTLTVTYEG
+745 DKTLLVGYKG
-755 KSDTVDYR
+755 KTDTVDYR

-780 NPTIYDRGTN
+780 NPTTYDRGTN
-790 AYGDLTVTATDN
+790 TYGDLTVTATDN

-823 EVGNESASR
+823 EVGSESASR

-868 EKTEYKRGEEIKTLR
+868 EKTEYKRGEEIETLR

-960 VTRIDNDGTRT
+960 VTRIDNDGTRI

-1049 TILDSTQYTLTGFST
+1049 IILDSTQYTLTGFST

>member
-148 CYANGTNLVLDV
+148 CYANGTNLVLDA

-661 NESASRKLT
+661 SESASRKLT

-710 GEEIKT
+710 GEEI
-716 LRVTAYDNDG
+716 
-726 TSYDVTNEA
+726 E
-735 SHDFDSTTVG
+735 
-745 DKTLTVTYEG
+745 
-755 KSDTVDYR
+755 
-763 VVRNDE
+763 
-769 DKKVASISAVL
+769 
-780 NPTIYDRGTN
+780 
-790 AYGDLTVTATDN
+790 
-802 DGTTHVLN
+802 
-810 TSEYTVTGWDSSL
+810 
-823 EVGNESASR
+823 
-832 KLTIVLNSDN
+832 
-842 TISTTVD
+842 
-849 YEIVRSE
+849 
-856 SDKQLNRIEATL
+856 
-868 EKTEYKRGEEIKTLR
+868 TLR

>member
-91 KRIEDA
+91 NRIEDA

-406 IEKPLEPINPDEPKG
+406 IEKPLEPTNPDEPKG

-498 YILTYTI
+498 YILTYTV

-619 YDRGTNTY
+619 YDRGTNAY

-710 GEEIKT
+710 GEEIET

-780 NPTIYDRGTN
+780 NPTTYDRGTN

-868 EKTEYKRGEEIKTLR
+868 EKTEYKRGEEIETLR

-1008 ERNDEDKQI
+1008 
-1017 KELTAELEKDVYKR
+1017 
-1031 GEAMSNIVV
+1031 
-1040 TRIDNDGTR
+1040 
-1049 TILDSTQYTLTGFST
+1049 
-1064 EVVGTFTVTVTHDNL
+1064 
-1079 TATDTY
+1079 
-1085 TVGDIEI
+1085 GDIEI

-1117 LSTDMPEV
+1117 LSTDMTEV

-1460 NLSNYNISIVEGK
+1460 NLSNYNISIAEGK